1 MPLSVKTEKIS
12 FTGALGHELSA
23 LVDRPEGDVKS
34 WALFAHGFSIGK
46 DFKPLR
52 TISRTLVDE
61 GIGMMRFDFTGL
73 GQSEGKFEDTNF
85 STNVGDL
92 LAAAQWLSD
101 NCRPPCLLIGH
112 SFGGTAALKAADEIP
127 ECKAVATIGSPADT
141 THIIHQFAD
150 KIEEIVEDGEAKVM
164 LAGRPFTIKEH
175 FLEDVKNHDIM
186 KEINDLDRALMIMH
200 SPQDQVVSIENA
212 AHIYG
217 AARHPKS
224 FVSLDGADHLLLK
237 DAKDAEYIAR
247 LLAAWADRYLE
258 HTDPPNA

>member
-1 MPLSVKTEKIS
+1 
-12 FTGALGHELSA
+12 
-23 LVDRPEGDVKS
+23 
-34 WALFAHGFSIGK
+34 
-46 DFKPLR
+46 
-52 TISRTLVDE
+52 
-61 GIGMMRFDFTGL
+61 
-73 GQSEGKFEDTNF
+73 
-85 STNVGDL
+85 
-92 LAAAQWLSD
+92 
-101 NCRPPCLLIGH
+101 
-112 SFGGTAALKAADEIP
+112 
-127 ECKAVATIGSPADT
+127 
-141 THIIHQFAD
+141 
-150 KIEEIVEDGEAKVM
+150 M